1 MHRFEFAWVVEGS
14 DISDDA
20 SLDRLYETFDDVSV
34 GTTAGRRT
42 VDFVVEAASQSEALF
57 STLETFVAVFPEAHV
72 LRLDRDLVSIPDIAD
87 RTNRTPESVRLLAN
101 GGAALV
107 AFHLMWGYSGAALGC
122 GSGRPLLT
130 GSSPLP
136 DGRKKIDGSI
146 MRRPA
151 TSTHIL
157 RRA

>member
-14 DISDDA
+14 VISDDA

-72 LRLDRDLVSIPDIAD
+72 LRLDRDLVSIPDIA
-87 RTNRTPESVRLLAN
+87 REAHRGRVVARVAA
-101 GGAALV
+101 GAALV

>member
-1 MHRFEFAWVVEGS
+1 MSKIAPEIVEINPFLSSFEIHCYYRTSESGPTEQTAKSVTFTLTEV
-14 DISDDA
+14 DA
-20 SLDRLYETFDDVSV
+20 KVSV
-34 GTTAGRRT
+34 Y
-42 VDFVVEAASQSEALF
+42 QK
-57 STLETFVAVFPEAHV
+57 
-72 LRLDRDLVSIPDIAD
+72 
-87 RTNRTPESVRLLAN
+87 
-101 GGAALV
+101 
-107 AFHLMWGYSGAALGC
+107 HLMAVVKQM
-122 GSGRPLLT
+122 T